1 MTIGLDDVVAAETAL
16 SHVDGEAGRLI
27 VCGHDLEE
35 LAGRVAFEDVV
46 AMLWSGLVPDMAADP
61 RALLGGARE
70 RAFGHL
76 APLAARLAGLTPV
89 EGMRLLLASLPDAEE
104 GHPALAVG
112 AAGVAAAMA
121 VRGAQGLA
129 RVEPDP
135 SAGHAADILR
145 MMRDAP
151 VAADEARAL
160 DTYLVTVI
168 DHGLNAS
175 TFTARV
181 VASTQAGILSS
192 VVAGLCALKGPLH
205 GGAPG
210 PVLDMLDAIGS
221 IDHAEAWLDDAMA
234 RGERLMGFGHRI
246 YRVRDP
252 RADVLK
258 AAVGRLK
265 GKRNRIAFAEAVE
278 AMALKVLERRKPG
291 RRLDT
296 NVEFYTA
303 ILLDALGVPREGF
316 TPLFAAGRAA
326 GWVAHA
332 IEQTRTGRIIR
343 PQSRYV
349 GTWPAQAA

>member
-27 VCGHDLEE
+27 ICGHDLEE
-35 LAGRVAFEDVV
+35 LAGRVDFEDVV
-46 AMLWSGLVPDMAADP
+46 AMLWSGLVPDAAADP
-61 RALLGGARE
+61 RALLGEARK
-70 RAFGHL
+70 RAFRHL
-76 APLAARLAGLTPV
+76 APLADRLAGLTPV

-104 GHPALAVG
+104 GHPALAIG

-129 RVEPDP
+129 PVAPDA

-151 VAADEARAL
+151 VTEEEARGL

-221 IDHAEAWLDDAMA
+221 IDNAEAWIDDAMA

-258 AAVGRLK
+258 GAVGRLK

-278 AMALKVLERRKPG
+278 ATALKVLERRKPG

-316 TPLFAAGRAA
+316 TPLFAAGRTA

-349 GTWPAQAA
+349 GAWPAQAA

>member
-27 VCGHDLEE
+27 VCGHDLEA

-46 AMLWSGLVPDMAADP
+46 AMLWSDLVPEAAADP
-61 RALLGGARE
+61 RGLLGRARE
-70 RAFGHL
+70 RAYGHC
-76 APLAARLAGLTPV
+76 APLAAQLAGLTPV
-89 EGMRLLLASLPDAEE
+89 EGMRLLLSSLPDAEE
-104 GHPALAVG
+104 DHPALAVG

-121 VRGAQGLA
+121 VRGARGLA
-129 RVEPDP
+129 PVEPDA

-145 MMRDAP
+145 MMRNAP
-151 VAADEARAL
+151 VAADEAQGL
-160 DTYLVTVI
+160 DTYLVTVV

-221 IDHAEAWLDDAMA
+221 IDNAEAWLDGAMA

-265 GKRNRIAFAEAVE
+265 GKDNRIAFAEAVE
-278 AMALKVLERRKPG
+278 AAALKVLERRKPG

-303 ILLDALGVPREGF
+303 ILLDTLGVPREGF
-316 TPLFAAGRAA
+316 TPLFAAGRTA

-332 IEQTRTGRIIR
+332 IEQSRTGRIIR

-349 GTWPAQAA
+349 GPWPAQAA

>member
-1 MTIGLDDVVAAETAL
+1 MSIGLDDVVAAETVL
-16 SHVDGEAGRLI
+16 SHVDGKAGRLI
-27 VCGHDLEE
+27 IGGYDLEE
-35 LAGRVAFEDVV
+35 LAGRVSFEDVV
-46 AMLWSGLVPDMAADP
+46 AMLWTGLVPDIAADP
-61 RALLGGARE
+61 RALLGRARA
-70 RAFGHL
+70 RAWGHL
-76 APLAARLAGLTPV
+76 APLAPRLAGLTPI
-89 EGMRLLLASLPDAEE
+89 EGMRLLLSGLPDAEE

-129 RVEPDP
+129 PVEPDA
-135 SAGHAADILR
+135 SAPHAADILR

-151 VAADEARAL
+151 GAPDEAQAL

-181 VASTQAGILSS
+181 VASTQAGILSA

-221 IDHAEAWLDDAMA
+221 LENADAWLDDAMA

-258 AAVGRLK
+258 GAVGRLK
-265 GKRNRIAFAEAVE
+265 GRHNRIAFAEAVE
-278 AMALKVLERRKPG
+278 AAALRALERRKPG

-303 ILLDALGVPREGF
+303 VLLDALGVPREGF
-316 TPLFAAGRAA
+316 TPLFAAGRTA

-332 IEQTRTGRIIR
+332 IEQSRTGRIIR